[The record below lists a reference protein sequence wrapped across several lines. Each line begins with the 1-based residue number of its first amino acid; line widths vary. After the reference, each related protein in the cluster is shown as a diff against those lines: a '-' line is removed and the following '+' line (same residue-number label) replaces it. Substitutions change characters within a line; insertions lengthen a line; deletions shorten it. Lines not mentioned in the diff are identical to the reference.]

1 MNGEQE
7 EEQQQQL
14 NMMSPTTLMAQQ
26 DLLSPVEDLDLDEDV
41 EVKHLESNKTQK
53 TTTPVEGTC
62 GNVADKCSVSA
73 LLSMT
78 ERKNAPN
85 HIDLF
90 EAATAATAA
99 HRQQTTQMRLS
110 PRLEMRLALNHNI
123 MGDEDLM
130 MYEPPGPNLTSIL
143 GRDLSTYHRVNGKD
157 IIMNRIM
164 SRKDGNGSN
173 NNLTINN
180 NLQTHE
186 LNSNNLNGK
195 CDPLNSFYQQNN
207 SKMDTPILNRKLSQR
222 TWNSSGFARK
232 GSITDLIMINI
243 K

>member
-1 MNGEQE
+1 
-7 EEQQQQL
+7 
-14 NMMSPTTLMAQQ
+14 MAQQ

-41 EVKHLESNKTQK
+41 EVKHLESTETQK

-78 ERKNAPN
+78 ERKSAPN

-99 HRQQTTQMRLS
+99 HRQHQMRLS

-130 MYEPPGPNLTSIL
+130 MYEPGPNLTSIL
-143 GRDLSTYHRVNGKD
+143 GRDLSTYHRVSGKD

-164 SRKDGNGSN
+164 SRKDGNGSSI
-173 NNLTINN
+173 NNLNTTTISTSTTTITASTNHN

-195 CDPLNSFYQQNN
+195 SDPLNSFYQQNN

-222 TWNSSGFARK
+222 TWSSSGFARK
-232 GSITDLIMINI
+232 G
-243 K
+243 